1 MKLNPGIVTSK
12 LKETKEFYVNK
23 LGFRIVFENDWYILL
38 STPNGKH
45 EISFL
50 IPDLPSQHPAF
61 QKEYSGFGMYITIE
75 TEDVDSLYSEFKK
88 KDLNILLDLKEEEW
102 GDRHFAISDPN
113 GIGIDFVKYTA
124 PVNV

>member
-12 LKETKEFYVNK
+12 LKETKEFYVGK
-23 LGFRIVFENDWYILL
+23 LGFQVVFENDWYILL
-38 STPNGKH
+38 CTPNGKH

-50 IPDLPSQHPAF
+50 LPDLPSQHPAF
-61 QKEYSGFGMYITIE
+61 QKEYSGFGMYITVE
-75 TEDVDSLYSEFKK
+75 TEDVDILYSDLKK
-88 KDLNILLDLKEEEW
+88 KDLKILLDLKEEEW
-102 GDRHFAISDPN
+102 GDRHFAVSDPN

>member
-12 LKETKEFYVNK
+12 LKETKEFYVGK
-23 LGFRIVFENDWYILL
+23 LGFQIVFENDWYILL
-38 STPNGKH
+38 STPSGKH

-50 IPDLPSQHPAF
+50 LPDLPGQNPAF

-75 TEDVDSLYSEFKK
+75 TEDVDLLYSELKK
-88 KDLNILLDLKEEEW
+88 KNLTILLDLKEEEW
-102 GDRHFAISDPN
+102 GDRHFAVSDPN

-124 PVNV
+124 PVSA